1 MIRPP
6 PTSNQA
12 SFFHAGMRNQ
22 AVLAQ
27 AQNARQQWQTTLAQ
41 RASVQAAQAA
51 QSAGAQRRA
60 DDASAHRQARPG
72 MAVNQNVLAIE
83 NAPHVEKRTAAD
95 RQPFRSQPVAALPGQ
110 NRGVLHTGSIQNGSP
125 SAPLARTAQRLPP
138 VPRPIAFKRC
148 SSCS

>member
-6 PTSNQA
+6 SASNQA

-22 AVLAQ
+22 SLLAQ
-27 AQNARQQWQTTLAQ
+27 AQSARQQWQTSLAK
-41 RASVQAAQAA
+41 RASLQAAQTAQAA
-51 QSAGAQRRA
+51 P
-60 DDASAHRQARPG
+60 AHRMVDTTSQRQVRPE

-83 NAPHVEKRTAAD
+83 NVAFAENRVKAE
-95 RQPFRSQPVAALPGQ
+95 RQPFRSQPTAALPGQ
-110 NRGVLHTGSIQNGSP
+110 NRGMLHTGSVQTVSP
-125 SAPLARTAQRLPP
+125 SAPLARNAQRLPP

>member
-6 PTSNQA
+6 SASNQA
-12 SFFHAGMRNQ
+12 SFFHAGTRNQ

-27 AQNARQQWQTTLAQ
+27 AQNARQQWQTSLAEK
-41 RASVQAAQAA
+41 ASLQAAQTAQAA
-51 QSAGAQRRA
+51 HARRMVDATSQRRV
-60 DDASAHRQARPG
+60 RPET
-72 MAVNQNVLAIE
+72 AVNQNVLAIE
-83 NAPHVEKRTAAD
+83 NVAFAEKRATAE
-95 RQPFRSQPVAALPGQ
+95 RQPFRSQPATIALQGQ
-110 NRGVLHTGSIQNGSP
+110 NRGMLHTGSVQTVSP

>member
-6 PTSNQA
+6 SASNQA

-22 AVLAQ
+22 TLLAQ
-27 AQNARQQWQTTLAQ
+27 AQNARQQWQTSLAKT
-41 RASVQAAQAA
+41 ASLQAAQTAQAAQA
-51 QSAGAQRRA
+51 QRRV
-60 DDASAHRQARPG
+60 DATSQRQPRPG
-72 MAVNQNVLAIE
+72 IVVNQNVLAIE
-83 NAPHVEKRTAAD
+83 NVAHAEKRTAAE
-95 RQPFRSQPVAALPGQ
+95 RQPFRSQPAAALQGQ
-110 NRGVLHTGSIQNGSP
+110 NRGMLHTGFVQTASP